1 MEAVR
6 SHRPV
11 AAAVGRTLRPVAVVV
26 GQILRPVAA
35 VVVGHIPRPAAAA
48 VAAAA
53 SIRPQ
58 AAEEEADCPHLVAE
72 AAANPTFVFSLRS
85 AGCAGT

>member
-1 MEAVR
+1 VEAVR
-6 SHRPV
+6 SH
-11 AAAVGRTLRPVAVVV
+11 RPVAVVV

-35 VVVGHIPRPAAAA
+35 VVVGHIPRPAAAVV
-48 VAAAA
+48 VAEEA

>member
-1 MEAVR
+1 VEAAR

-11 AAAVGRTLRPVAVVV
+11 AAAVG
-26 GQILRPVAA
+26 QILRPAAA
-35 VVVGHIPRPAAAA
+35 VVVGHIPRPAAAVVVAA
-48 VAAAA
+48 VA
-53 SIRPQ
+53 STRPQ